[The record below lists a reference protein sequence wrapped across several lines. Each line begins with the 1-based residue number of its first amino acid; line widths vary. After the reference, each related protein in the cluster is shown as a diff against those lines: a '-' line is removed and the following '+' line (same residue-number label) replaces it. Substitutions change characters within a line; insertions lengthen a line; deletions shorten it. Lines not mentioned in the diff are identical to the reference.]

1 MTTYRALR
9 ALYWLHGHRD
19 QPVPA
24 LPLEV
29 VPKEDQ
35 RAVFDEL
42 VSQGAIHNTLTMGGG
57 PDGSFD
63 FYLTTE
69 GRVQAR
75 IARDTYRHELAMR
88 RVLERLDANV
98 NPSSGVNGDF
108 SGVLSPEELRE
119 ATHYLVE
126 IGLCKGS
133 ERADGEFYHVEIT
146 PKGRAAVRRPY
157 LIDGGSAPIAPITNI
172 SADNYGTMTVG
183 NQAVGG
189 QGHTM
194 NATVTQGASLDDVLT
209 AISQLRHDIES
220 APGIDDVDREEL
232 LEEVDTLTAKGNKR
246 GLGWLKA
253 ALLPFGVQVANV
265 AGQELADRV
274 LAIGSQII

>member
-1 MTTYRALR
+1 MTTFRALR
-9 ALYWLHGHRD
+9 ALYWLHEHRD

-24 LPLEV
+24 LPPEV
-29 VPKEDQ
+29 VPSEDS

-42 VSQGAIHNTLTMGGG
+42 VSQGAIHNNLSMDGG
-57 PDGSFD
+57 PEGSFD

-75 IARDTYRHELAMR
+75 IARDTYRHELALR
-88 RVLERLDANV
+88 RVLERLANPGSDV
-98 NPSSGVNGDF
+98 ADDF
-108 SGVLSPEELRE
+108 SGPLPADEIRE

-146 PKGRAAVRRPY
+146 PNGRAAARRPY
-157 LIDGGSAPIAPITNI
+157 LIDGGSAPIAPVTKI

-194 NATVTQGASLDDVLT
+194 NATITQGASLDDVLT
-209 AISQLRHDIES
+209 AISQLRNDIEY
-220 APGIDDVDREEL
+220 APGIDDVDRAEL
-232 LEEVDTLTAKGNKR
+232 LEEVDTLTEKGIKR
-246 GLGWLKA
+246 GLNWLKA
-253 ALLPFGVQVANV
+253 ALVPFGVQVADV